1 MRRLLGLI
9 LLFLCST
16 ALAQNIYPF
25 SATASTVS
33 ITAPNGSSSAATTLP
48 GNTFTGNTVQVYNAG
63 SVAATIA
70 FSDGANASA
79 ASNSLPVG
87 AGQTLYYSISP
98 LTSTVAAYGVGG
110 TPNVSFTRG
119 NGGAIQ
125 QITVNTGGGGSGITQ
140 LTGDVTAGPGTGSQV
155 ATVVKINGGAP
166 PTSANVGGWNSSGQP
181 VAATAAQILT
191 TINSQTCNAQ
201 TGTTYT
207 YALGDANNCVTGSN
221 AAAQTYTVPPNSSV
235 AFAVG
240 TTITTTQI
248 GAGTITIGPGS
259 GVTLQSAKYGS
270 STSQTYAFAAEYSCI
285 SLQKTATDTWFVSSC
300 DYNPGSGSGVSSFT
314 GDGALLSNSGSTG
327 GVTATL
333 ANAAANSL
341 WGNTSGSSGAPG
353 YHAVNATALAVLLD
367 TTAITVSGCT
377 PSASSLA
384 PTTGGTITQPATPC
398 TTATFTF
405 NGGTAITGVH
415 GWNCTMGDVTQ
426 TNAGTYI
433 PTWVQSSS
441 TTTTCVMKIPAA
453 AQVASDVLAVHTS
466 WY

>member
-1 MRRLLGLI
+1 MNRLWLI
-9 LLFLCST
+9 LLAFLSAPAFAQVSINNLPAATSAAYTDVLPTTQGGTTTRKVTETQIGTLLLGGITGDCTINTST
-16 ALAQNIYPF
+16 WAITCTKTNGTAFTGMATVAPGTGVLAALAINVGSLGAFVTNGGALGTP
-25 SATASTVS
+25 SSGNLANATGLPVS
-33 ITAPNGSSSAATTLP
+33 GLSGLGTGM
-48 GNTFTGNTVQVYNAG
+48 GTFLGAG
-63 SVAATIA
+63 
-70 FSDGANASA
+70 FPASA
-79 ASNSLPVG
+79 AVLGTNGSN
-87 AGQTLYYSISP
+87 
-98 LTSTVAAYGVGG
+98 
-110 TPNVSFTRG
+110 
-119 NGGAIQ
+119 
-125 QITVNTGGGGSGITQ
+125 
-140 LTGDVTAGPGTGSQV
+140 
-155 ATVVKINGGAP
+155 
-166 PTSANVGGWNSSGQP
+166 QP
-181 VAATAAQILT
+181 VAATAAQILAA
-191 TINSQTCNAQ
+191 INNQTCNAQ
-201 TGTTYT
+201 IGTTYT

-248 GAGTITIGPGS
+248 GAGTITIGPGT

-270 STSQTYAFAAEYSCI
+270 STTQTYAFAAEYSCI
-285 SLQKTATDTWFVSSC
+285 SLQKTATDTWYVSAC

-314 GDGALLSNSGSTG
+314 GDSTLLSNSGSTG
-327 GVTATL
+327 AVTATL

-341 WGNTSGSSGAPG
+341 WGNTSGTSGAPG
-353 YHAVNATALAVLLD
+353 YHAVNSTALAVLLD

-405 NGGTAITGVH
+405 AVTAPH

-441 TTTTCVMKIPAA
+441 TTTTCVVKIPSV
-453 AQVASDVLAVHTS
+453 AQTASDVLAVHTS